1 MALLDFKI
9 LPGIDKQNTTKGAE
23 NRWIDSDNVR
33 FRYGLPEKV
42 GGWSSLINE
51 SIVGVVRNQHSFVDT
66 DGNKYIALGTD
77 KFLLLYFEGQLYD
90 ISPYDST
97 RQQTSATLAT
107 VNTSTAI
114 TITTGSAHGAAVG
127 DIIELDS
134 VTMPSGT
141 GLNANLFEN
150 KKFMINTVPSTTTFT
165 ITSSAAATATIST
178 GGSTT
183 VEFYFVVG
191 PQIQTYGYGWGVS
204 TWDGSVSSAA
214 TTTLDGLLADNAN
227 GTGGSGTSVVLTS
240 GTGFPSA
247 GTILVGGTELI
258 TFTGKS
264 THTLTGCVRGALGS
278 TRSAHSDNTAVTNAT
293 DFTAWGTAIAAN
305 QVDLEPGKWALD
317 NFGQVLVATVK
328 NGKTFT
334 WNAGATT
341 PLTVRAS
348 LATSGFETNNNPTA
362 SRITLISPTTRH
374 LIHLGT
380 ETTIGTA
387 SSQDEMFIRFS
398 GSEDINTYV
407 PTSTN
412 TAGTLRIQDGTKIVG
427 ALKTKEAIL
436 IWTDNALYSMK
447 FVGAP
452 FIFGIE
458 QVGTNCGL
466 VGSTAAVEVDGVAYW
481 MSAKG
486 FLLYDGTVK
495 TLPCSVEDEVYDNID
510 TTKGQQITA
519 GLNNLYSEITWFYP
533 ANSDFNNKSVTYN
546 YAESAQVPGGIWFLS
561 NEARTSW
568 MDANVYTK
576 PHATKFDNT
585 LTGTFPVLLGEE
597 GLGKTQYFQHEVGTD
612 QTNEDG
618 TVTIVPSYI
627 QSYDFDLQGQGGSG
641 GDVFVSVSRFIPDFK
656 TLVGT
661 ADVNLALKRYPAE
674 TETTSSYSPFT
685 ISATTDKINTR
696 ARGRYVNIK
705 IENNDIAQSWR
716 YGTLSLDVKP
726 DGAR

>member
-23 NRWIDSDNVR
+23 NRWIDSNNIR

-42 GGWSSLINE
+42 GGWASLIND
-51 SIVGVVRNQHSFVDT
+51 SIVGVVRNQHAFVDT

-77 KFLLLYFEGQLYD
+77 KFLLLYFEGQVYD
-90 ISPYDST
+90 ISPFDST
-97 RQQTSATLAT
+97 RQQTSATIAT
-107 VNTSTAI
+107 ANASAVI
-114 TITTGSAHGAAVG
+114 TITTGSAHGAEVG
-127 DIIELDS
+127 DIILLDS
-134 VTMPSGT
+134 VTLPSGT
-141 GLNANLFEN
+141 SLSASNFED

-165 ITSSAAATATIST
+165 ITSSANAGATVST

-183 VEFYFVVG
+183 VEFYYKVG

-204 TWDGSVSSAA
+204 TWGGTISSAA
-214 TTTLDGLLADNAN
+214 TTDLDGALSDNTS
-227 GTGGSGTSVVLTS
+227 GTGGSGTSLVLTS
-240 GTGFPSA
+240 ATGFPTS
-247 GTILVGGTELI
+247 GTVLVGNTELI
-258 TFTGKS
+258 TYTGKS
-264 THTLTGCVRGALGS
+264 SNTLTGITRGALGS
-278 TRSAHSDNTAVTNAT
+278 TRSAHNDATAAINAS
-293 DFTAWGTAIAAN
+293 DFTTWGNAIAAD
-305 QVDLEPGKWALD
+305 QVELEPGKWSLD
-317 NFGQVLVATVK
+317 NFGQVLVATAN

-334 WNAGATT
+334 WNPGATS
-341 PLTVRAS
+341 PLTVRSS
-348 LATSGFETNNNPTA
+348 LATSGFETSNNPTA
-362 SRITLISPTTRH
+362 SRLTLISPTTRH

-387 SSQDEMFIRFS
+387 STQDDMFIRFS
-398 GSEDINTYV
+398 GQEDINTFT

-412 TAGTLRIQDGTKIVG
+412 TAGTLRIQDGTKIMG

-466 VGSTAAVEVDGVAYW
+466 VGSTAAIEVDGIAYW

-519 GLNNLYSEITWFYP
+519 GLNNLFSEITWWYP
-533 ANSDFNNKSVTYN
+533 TNSDFNNKAVTYN
-546 YAESAQVPGGIWFLS
+546 YAESAQVPGGIWALS
-561 NEARTSW
+561 TEPRTSW
-568 MDANVYTK
+568 IDANVYNK
-576 PHATKFDNT
+576 PYATKFDT
-585 LTGTFPVLLGEE
+585 TGTGTFPVILGES
-597 GLGKTQYFQHEVGTD
+597 GLGQTKYFEHEIGTD

-618 TVTIVPSYI
+618 SVTTILSYI
-627 QSYDFDLQGQGGSG
+627 QSYDFDMQGQGGE
-641 GDVFVSVSRFIPDFK
+641 GDFFLSVSRFIPDFK

-661 ADVNLALKRYPAE
+661 ADVTLALKRYPSE
-674 TETTSSYSPFT
+674 SDTNSTFSPFT
-685 ISATTDKINTR
+685 ISASTDKIDTR
-696 ARGRYVNIK
+696 ARGRYVNFK
-705 IENNDIAQSWR
+705 IENTEVSQSWR
-716 YGTLSLDVKP
+716 YGTFLLDVKP